1 MAYGDFKGFPRKIAS
16 CKISH
21 DKAFN
26 IARNPKYHGY
36 QRSLPSMVYKCLIK
50 KLLLV
55 LLKVKL
61 CQTKK

>member
-1 MAYGDFKGFPRKIAS
+1 MAYGDFKGFPRRIAS
-16 CKISH
+16 GKISRE
-21 DKAFN
+21 KALH

-36 QRSLPSMVYKCLIK
+36 QRSLPSMVYKSLIK
-50 KLLLV
+50 KLGVV

>member
-1 MAYGDFKGFPRKIAS
+1 MVYGDFKGFPRKRAAG
-16 CKISH
+16 KISR

-36 QRSLPSMVYKCLIK
+36 QSNLPSMVYKCLIK
-50 KLLLV
+50 KLLVV